1 MIANLSQVRIAPL
14 PLEDAGAVQRWLGQN
29 IPGPPLNVLATIAR
43 NPGLYDAWL
52 RFGGAVNGD
61 ALPARERELII
72 LRTAL
77 RCGSEYEWAQ
87 HAGFARTAGL
97 SDAGIRQVAA
107 AGEGWGRGGAS
118 EAGLLRAGDELVDA
132 HRVAGDTWSA

>member
-14 PLEDAGAVQRWLGQN
+14 PLEDFRAVQRSLGQD

-77 RCGSEYEWAQ
+77 RGGSEYEWAQ

-97 SDAGIRQVAA
+97 TRAGIPEGAAPRQ
-107 AGEGWGRGGAS
+107 GGGR
-118 EAGLLRAGDELVDA
+118 
-132 HRVAGDTWSA
+132 